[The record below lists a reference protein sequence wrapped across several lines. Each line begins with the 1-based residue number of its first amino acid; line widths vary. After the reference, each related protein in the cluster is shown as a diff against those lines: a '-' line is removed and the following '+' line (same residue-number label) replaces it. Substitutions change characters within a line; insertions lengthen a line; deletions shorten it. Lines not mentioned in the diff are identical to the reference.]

1 MKEIE
6 IDGNKVTVAST
17 VDAVGMFCPIPIV
30 KLKLE
35 IEQLDSAQV
44 VEVLADDP
52 GFELDVENWCK
63 ESNNRLLS
71 LEKNQDNILIAY
83 VEKT

>member
-1 MKEIE
+1 VKEIDIE
-6 IDGNKVTVAST
+6 GNKVTVTST

-44 VEVLADDP
+44 LEVLADDP
-52 GFELDVENWCK
+52 GFELDVASWCK
-63 ESNNRLLS
+63 ETKNKLLS
-71 LEKNQDNILIAY
+71 LGKNQDNLFVAY
-83 VEKT
+83 IEKT

>member
-6 IDGNKVTVAST
+6 INGNKVTVTST

-35 IEQLDSAQV
+35 IEQLESAQV
-44 VEVLADDP
+44 LEVLADDP
-52 GFELDVENWCK
+52 GFELDVVSWCK
-63 ESNNRLLS
+63 ETKNKLLS
-71 LEKNQDNILIAY
+71 LGKNQDNLLVAY
-83 VEKT
+83 IEKT

>member
-6 IDGNKVTVAST
+6 IDGNKVTLTST

-44 VEVLADDP
+44 LEVLADDP
-52 GFELDVENWCK
+52 GFELDVVSWCK
-63 ESNNRLLS
+63 ETKNKLLS
-71 LEKNQDNILIAY
+71 LGKNQDNLLVAY
-83 VEKT
+83 IEKT

>member
-6 IDGNKVTVAST
+6 INGNKVTVTST

-44 VEVLADDP
+44 LEVLADDP
-52 GFELDVENWCK
+52 GFELDVVSWCK
-63 ESNNRLLS
+63 ETKNKLLS
-71 LEKNQDNILIAY
+71 LGKNQDNLLVAY
-83 VEKT
+83 IEKT

>member
-1 MKEIE
+1 MKEIDIE
-6 IDGNKVTVAST
+6 GNKVTVTST

-44 VEVLADDP
+44 LEVLADDP
-52 GFELDVENWCK
+52 GFELDVASWCK
-63 ESNNRLLS
+63 ETKNKLLS
-71 LEKNQDNILIAY
+71 LGKNQDNLFVAY
-83 VEKT
+83 IEKT

>member
-6 IDGNKVTVAST
+6 IDGNKVAVAST

-35 IEQLDSAQV
+35 IEQLDTAQV

-52 GFELDVENWCK
+52 GFERDVESWCRETK
-63 ESNNRLLS
+63 HRLLS
-71 LEKNQDNILIAY
+71 LEKNPDNILIAY
-83 VEKT
+83 IEKT

>member
-1 MKEIE
+1 VKEIE
-6 IDGNKVTVAST
+6 IDGNKVTLTST

-44 VEVLADDP
+44 LEVLADDP
-52 GFELDVENWCK
+52 GFELDVVSWCK
-63 ESNNRLLS
+63 ETKNKLLS
-71 LEKNQDNILIAY
+71 LGKNQDNLLVAY
-83 VEKT
+83 IEKT

>member
-1 MKEIE
+1 MKEIVIE
-6 IDGNKVTVAST
+6 GNKVTVTST

-44 VEVLADDP
+44 LEVLADDP
-52 GFELDVENWCK
+52 GFELEVVSWCK
-63 ESNNRLLS
+63 ERKNKLLS
-71 LEKNQDNILIAY
+71 LRKNQDNHFVAY
-83 VEKT
+83 IEKT

>member
-1 MKEIE
+1 MKEIVIE
-6 IDGNKVTVAST
+6 GNKVTVTST

-44 VEVLADDP
+44 LEVLADDP
-52 GFELDVENWCK
+52 GFELDVVSWCK
-63 ESNNRLLS
+63 ETKNKLLS
-71 LEKNQDNILIAY
+71 LGKNQDNHFVAY
-83 VEKT
+83 IEKT

>member
-1 MKEIE
+1 MKEID
-6 IDGNKVTVAST
+6 IDGNKVTVTST

-44 VEVLADDP
+44 LEVLADDP
-52 GFELDVENWCK
+52 GFELDVVSWCK
-63 ESNNRLLS
+63 ETKNKLLS
-71 LEKNQDNILIAY
+71 LGKNQDNLLVAY
-83 VEKT
+83 IEKT

>member
-6 IDGNKVTVAST
+6 INGDKVTVNAT

-35 IEQLDSAQV
+35 IEQMEPAQV

-52 GFELDVENWCK
+52 GFETDVQSWCRETK
-63 ESNNRLLS
+63 HRLLS
-71 LEKNQDNILIAY
+71 LEKNPDNILIAY
-83 VEKT
+83 IEKT

>member
-6 IDGNKVTVAST
+6 IGGNKVTVTST

-35 IEQLDSAQV
+35 IGQLDSGQI

-52 GFELDVENWCK
+52 GFELDVASWCK
-63 ESNNRLLS
+63 ETKNRLLS
-71 LEKNQDNILIAY
+71 LEKNQDNILTAY
-83 VEKT
+83 IEKT

>member
-1 MKEIE
+1 MKEIDIE
-6 IDGNKVTVAST
+6 GNKVTVTST

-44 VEVLADDP
+44 LEVLADDP
-52 GFELDVENWCK
+52 GFELDVVSWCK
-63 ESNNRLLS
+63 ETKNKLLS
-71 LEKNQDNILIAY
+71 LGKNQDNLLVAY
-83 VEKT
+83 IEKT

>member
-1 MKEIE
+1 MKEVEIE
-6 IDGNKVTVAST
+6 GGRVTVAST

-35 IEQLDSAQV
+35 IEKLQPNQV

-52 GFELDVENWCK
+52 GFETDVASWCK
-63 ESNNRLLS
+63 ETKNTLLS
-71 LEKNQDNILIAY
+71 FEKNPDNIFTAY
-83 VEKT
+83 IEKT

>member
-1 MKEIE
+1 MKEVE
-6 IDGNKVTVAST
+6 IDGSKVTVDST

-35 IEQLDSAQV
+35 IEQLDSKQV

-52 GFELDVENWCK
+52 GFELDIENWCK
-63 ESNNRLLS
+63 ETQNRLLS
-71 LEKNQDNILIAY
+71 FEKDQDNILVAY
-83 VEKT
+83 IEKK

>member
-6 IDGNKVTVAST
+6 IDGDKVTVAST
-17 VDAVGMFCPIPIV
+17 VDAVGMYCPIPIV

-35 IEQLDSAQV
+35 IEKLQPAQV

-52 GFELDVENWCK
+52 GFELDVASWCK
-63 ESNNRLLS
+63 ETKNRLLL
-71 LEKNQDNILIAY
+71 LERNPENYFTAY
-83 VEKT
+83 IEKT

>member
-6 IDGNKVTVAST
+6 IDGNKVTVTST

-44 VEVLADDP
+44 LEVLADDP
-52 GFELDVENWCK
+52 GFELDVVSWCK
-63 ESNNRLLS
+63 ETKNKLLS
-71 LEKNQDNILIAY
+71 LGKNQDNLLVAY
-83 VEKT
+83 IEKT

>member
-6 IDGNKVTVAST
+6 IEGKKVPVNAT

-35 IEQLDSAQV
+35 IEQMEPAQV
-44 VEVLADDP
+44 LEVLADDP
-52 GFELDVENWCK
+52 GFERDVESWCRETK
-63 ESNNRLLS
+63 NRLLS
-71 LEKNQDNILIAY
+71 LEKNPDNILVAY
-83 VEKT
+83 IEKT

>member
-6 IDGNKVTVAST
+6 IEGNKVTVTSA

-35 IEQLDSAQV
+35 IEQMDPGQV
-44 VEVLADDP
+44 LEVLADDP
-52 GFELDVENWCK
+52 GFELDVASWCRETK
-63 ESNNRLLS
+63 NRLLS

-83 VEKT
+83 IEKT